1 MKKTFIGY
9 YIIGASSQQEAA
21 NEKGLLLWS
30 VKKPNAIIRF
40 FNRILLGLYWVD
52 KVKVFEERGK
62 TAQSSESG
70 ATIEMQKLVPEKIIK
85 KPDGRSIKPRA
96 TVK

>member
-1 MKKTFIGY
+1 MKKFIGY
-9 YIIGASSQQEAA
+9 YIIGASSQEEAS

-30 VKKPNAIIRF
+30 IKKPNAFIRF
-40 FNRILLGLYWVD
+40 FNRRLLGLYWVD

-70 ATIEMQKLVPEKIIK
+70 ATIEMQKLVPEKTK
-85 KPDGRSIKPRA
+85 RTTDGRTIKPRT

>member
-1 MKKTFIGY
+1 MKKFIGY
-9 YIIGASSQQEAA
+9 YIIGASSQEEAS

-30 VKKPNAIIRF
+30 VKKPNAIVRF
-40 FNRILLGLYWVD
+40 FNRVFLGLYWVN
-52 KVKVFEERGK
+52 KVKFFEERGK

-85 KPDGRSIKPRA
+85 KTDGRSTKPKT

>member
-1 MKKTFIGY
+1 MKKFIGY
-9 YIIGASSQQEAA
+9 YIIGASSQEEAS

-30 VKKPNAIIRF
+30 VKKPSAVIRF
-40 FNRILLGLYWVD
+40 FNRTLLGLYWVD

-70 ATIEMQKLVPEKIIK
+70 ATIEMQKLVPEKIK
-85 KPDGRSIKPRA
+85 RTTDGRVTKPRT